1 MDEGADGWGKDADL
15 LAVGVAAALVAVSAT
30 VPGVRETPL
39 RILLGVPFVLLVPG
53 YALAAALFPEGE
65 ADGWLGWLPLSVGGS
80 VVAVTAVSLALEV
93 TWGFEFGPVLAGLL
107 LLTVGAVGV
116 AWVRRGR
123 PTRPSAFA
131 VDFRRVLSVIGGGS
145 ALSVVLTL
153 VVVATA
159 VGAVGVVLTEP
170 TESATVTE
178 LYVLGERPDGTLS
191 AGAYPTNLTVGEPA
205 TYVVGAGTEGE
216 RFDGTI
222 VVTLRQA
229 APDGGVQGERSLVD
243 RFAVDIDAGESR
255 RIEHAVTPQTVG
267 TQRLTYRLYRGD
279 PASNPAV
286 REVHVWVDVA
296 ESSGNGTADAAG

>member
-1 MDEGADGWGKDADL
+1 MDEGAERWGRDADL
-15 LAVGVAAALVAVSAT
+15 LAVVVAAALVAVSAA

-39 RILLGVPFVLLVPG
+39 RILLGLPFVLLVPG

-65 ADGWLGWLPLSVGGS
+65 ADGRLGWLPLSVGGS

-93 TWGFEFGPVLAGLL
+93 TWGFDFGPVVAGLVV
-107 LLTVGAVGV
+107 LTVAAAGV

-131 VDFRRVLSVIGGGS
+131 VDLRRALSALGGGS
-145 ALSVVLTL
+145 ALSVALTLIVVLT
-153 VVVATA
+153 TI
-159 VGAVGVVLTEP
+159 GAAGVVLTES
-170 TESATVTE
+170 TESAAVTE
-178 LYVLGERPDGTLS
+178 LYVLGERPDGSLS

-205 TYVVGAGTEGE
+205 RYVVGAGTEGE
-216 RFDGTI
+216 RLDGSI

-229 APDGGVQGERSLVD
+229 APDGGVRGERSVVD
-243 RFAVDIDAGESR
+243 RFAVDVDAGESR
-255 RIEHAVTPQTVG
+255 RIEHAVTPRAAG

-279 PASNPAV
+279 PASTSAV

-296 ESSGNGTADAAG
+296 EAPGNGTADAG